1 MSSNPLL
8 DFSGWGVAL
17 QLSGAV
23 VVIGFVIA
31 ALLSLSLG
39 RGVVRARDTLPT
51 NPAEEAVR
59 VGETGAVLRSQ
70 PNADNSASPSAG
82 IRNFSGLSESDGH

>member
-8 DFSGWGVAL
+8 EFSGWGVAL

-59 VGETGAVLRSQ
+59 VGETGAE

-82 IRNFSGLSESDGH
+82 IRNLSGLSESDGH